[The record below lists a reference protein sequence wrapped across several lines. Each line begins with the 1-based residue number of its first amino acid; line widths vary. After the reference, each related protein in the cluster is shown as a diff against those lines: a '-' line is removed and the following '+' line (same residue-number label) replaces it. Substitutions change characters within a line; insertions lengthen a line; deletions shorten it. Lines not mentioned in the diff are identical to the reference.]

1 MSDDTRDVSQLRV
14 ALQDYI
20 LDSEAEIR
28 SNLKLGLWR
37 GQHDPI
43 VVKMQQVVDDLID
56 KARQDARTAALR
68 DALEVAN
75 DQRSKFKARD
85 WDDAVDRVV
94 AAIEAL
100 GGKR

>member
-1 MSDDTRDVSQLRV
+1 MMNEMSDVSQ
-14 ALQDYI
+14 
-20 LDSEAEIR
+20 
-28 SNLKLGLWR
+28 
-37 GQHDPI
+37 
-43 VVKMQQVVDDLID
+43 QQVVDDLIA
-56 KARQDARTAALR
+56 KARQEARAAALR